1 MLSRPDVAVVG
12 AGPVGLA
19 IAWRCAQRGLRVVVH
34 DPAPGTGASH
44 VAAGM
49 LAPVAEAYFGEH
61 ELTGLLTASAARWPA
76 FAAELTA
83 ATGVDVGYRT
93 EGTLMVGLT
102 ADDLAEARRL
112 WAYQQGIG
120 LPVTPLRPSALRDR
134 EPALAPRVR
143 GGALAATDHQV
154 DPRRLVPA
162 LRAAAERA
170 GATLVPA
177 VVRALSDVD
186 ARVTVVAAGC
196 GAAALTGLPVRPVK
210 GQVVRLRAPGGGAP
224 GFRHV
229 IRGYADGEPVY
240 LVPRA
245 DGEVVVGATVE
256 ERADTDVSAGA
267 VLRLLRA
274 AVDLLPELAEYD
286 LVETAAGLRPGTPDN
301 APILGPLPGR
311 PGVLAATGHHRHGI
325 VLTPVTADLI
335 ADLVVTGTADPLLA
349 PFTPA
354 RFAPPEPAEP
364 APDPAAL
371 PGPAAVSGPAAAPGP
386 AALPGPAVSVGRAP
400 SGGPGVVAGPVVPA
414 VESRSG
420 AGPAVPE
427 EEHTWN

>member
-19 IAWRCAQRGLRVVVH
+19 IAWRCAARGLRVAVH
-34 DPAPGTGASH
+34 DPAPGSGASY

-83 ATGVDVGYRT
+83 ATGADVGYRT
-93 EGTLMVGLT
+93 EGTLVVGLT

-112 WAYQQGIG
+112 WAYQQGLG

-177 VVRALSDVD
+177 AVRRLSDVD

-210 GQVVRLRAPGGGAP
+210 GQVLRLRAPGGGAP
-224 GFRHV
+224 VFRHV
-229 IRGYADGEPVY
+229 IRGYADGEHVY
-240 LVPRA
+240 LVPR
-245 DGEVVVGATVE
+245 DSGEVVVGATVE

-286 LVETAAGLRPGTPDN
+286 LVEALAGLRPGTPDN

-311 PGVLAATGHHRHGI
+311 PGVLVATGHHRHGI
-325 VLTPVTADLI
+325 VLTPVTADLV

-349 PFTPA
+349 PFTPD
-354 RFAPPEPAEP
+354 RFAPA
-364 APDPAAL
+364 ATADP
-371 PGPAAVSGPAAAPGP
+371 V
-386 AALPGPAVSVGRAP
+386 VTVGRA
-400 SGGPGVVAGPVVPA
+400 ATADPVVTVGRAATADPVVTVGRA
-414 VESRSG
+414 ATADPV
-420 AGPAVPE
+420 V
-427 EEHTWN
+427 

>member
-1 MLSRPDVAVVG
+1 MVG
-12 AGPVGLA
+12 AGPVGAA

-34 DPAPGTGASH
+34 DPAPGSGASR

-61 ELTGLLTASAARWPA
+61 ELTGLLTASAARWPG
-76 FAAELTA
+76 FAAELAEA
-83 ATGVDVGYRT
+83 AGMPFGHRT
-93 EGTLMVGLT
+93 EGTLVVGLT

-112 WAYQQGIG
+112 WSYQQELG
-120 LPVTPLRPSALRDR
+120 LPITMLRPSQLRDR

-143 GGALAATDHQV
+143 GGAVAPGDHQV
-154 DPRRLVPA
+154 DPRRLVTA
-162 LRAAAERA
+162 LRTAAERA
-170 GATLVPA
+170 GARWSPA
-177 VVRALSDVD
+177 AVGALGEVD

-210 GQVVRLRAPGGGAP
+210 GQVLRLRAPGRAAP

-240 LVPRA
+240 LVPRT

-256 ERADTDVSAGA
+256 ERADTEVTAGA

-274 AVDLLPELAEYD
+274 AVDLVPELAEYD
-286 LVETAAGLRPGTPDN
+286 LVEAAAGLRPGTPDN

-325 VLTPVTADLI
+325 VLTPLTADLI
-335 ADLVVTGTADPLLA
+335 TQLVVTGVADPLLA
-349 PFTPA
+349 PF
-354 RFAPPEPAEP
+354 
-364 APDPAAL
+364 APD
-371 PGPAAVSGPAAAPGP
+371 
-386 AALPGPAVSVGRAP
+386 RFT
-400 SGGPGVVAGPVVPA
+400 AGPRTQ
-414 VESRSG
+414 EK
-420 AGPAVPE
+420 
-427 EEHTWN
+427 TWN

>member
-1 MLSRPDVAVVG
+1 MPFLTPQVAIVG
-12 AGPVGLA
+12 AGPIGLA
-19 IAWRCAQRGLRVVVH
+19 IAWRCAARGLRVVVH
-34 DPAPGTGASH
+34 DPAPGSGASY

-61 ELTGLLTASAARWPA
+61 ELTGLLTESARRWPG
-76 FAAELTA
+76 FAAELTE
-83 ATGVDVGYRT
+83 ATGVDIGYRT

-112 WAYQQGIG
+112 WAYQQGLG
-120 LPVTPLRPSALRDR
+120 LPVTPLRPSQLRDY

-162 LRAAAERA
+162 LRLAAERA
-170 GATLVPA
+170 GAVLVAEP
-177 VVRALSDVD
+177 VRRLSDL
-186 ARVTVVAAGC
+186 AAEVTVVAAGC

-210 GQVVRLRAPGGGAP
+210 GQVLRLRTPGGGPP

-229 IRGYADGEPVY
+229 IRGYADGEHVY
-240 LVPRA
+240 LVPREC
-245 DGEVVVGATVE
+245 GEVVVGATVE
-256 ERADTDVSAGA
+256 ERSDVQVSAAA

-286 LVETAAGLRPGTPDN
+286 LVEAVAGLRPGTPDN

-311 PGVLAATGHHRHGI
+311 PDVLAATGHHRHGI

-335 ADLVVTGTADPLLA
+335 TGLVTGDRASDPMLTPFQADR
-349 PFTPA
+349 FHPA
-354 RFAPPEPAEP
+354 AHPDPEPV
-364 APDPAAL
+364 
-371 PGPAAVSGPAAAPGP
+371 PGVRTASSAGAG
-386 AALPGPAVSVGRAP
+386 SVGGDR
-400 SGGPGVVAGPVVPA
+400 GG
-414 VESRSG
+414 G
-420 AGPAVPE
+420 AGAGGGG
-427 EEHTWN
+427 